1 MQPFFLPTHVVT
13 ALGWMLLH
21 FVWQGAL
28 VAGILAVVLWAR
40 RGASSNERYLHSCA
54 AMLLVAALPL
64 LTFVLVWRVAYPWP
78 TIQTEATTVTTYDP
92 TSGIREKALSVF
104 AAAQTPVGENE
115 APHRTVADRLLPY
128 FPGMVWIW
136 FGGIVLFT
144 GRLLLSWLLTQRL
157 RWVGLSPV
165 AEPIRRSLEGLAV
178 RMEVYKPV
186 WLMVSSAVTV
196 PTLIGWLRP
205 LVLLPASAL
214 SGLSPAQLEAILAHE
229 LAHVRRHDYLVN
241 LLQSFIETL
250 FFFHPAVWW
259 ISKLIREERENCC
272 DDLAV
277 RLLGDTLEY
286 SKALAEME
294 QLRLF
299 HHQTRLAA
307 GGGNLLGRIQ
317 RLVAPGSVYTGRHTP
332 FTAFAVMALSIS
344 TMLAYGSNRP
354 EEIAEAGRTAEEA
367 RYTNM
372 FIQACRIPVTIR
384 MEDVTLQQACDEITR
399 QTGIPIRIP
408 TDSVGER
415 VTMDYQDISAGM
427 VLTSMF
433 NLMLMDQAFD
443 PSIVALRVKW
453 WDDCGPQ
460 PWRLRKLSV
469 RNFYARQELFRS
481 KHHPIAR
488 YDAERLSMRQALGQI
503 TERTGI
509 RFAFQAG
516 VGDLPVTI
524 RARNTEAW
532 KIVQAIVDQ
541 HRINY
546 DYGDDGTVMIFRPGE
561 GHELFQDG
569 E

>member
-1 MQPFFLPTHVVT
+1 
-13 ALGWMLLH
+13 
-21 FVWQGAL
+21 
-28 VAGILAVVLWAR
+28 
-40 RGASSNERYLHSCA
+40 
-54 AMLLVAALPL
+54 
-64 LTFVLVWRVAYPWP
+64 
-78 TIQTEATTVTTYDP
+78 
-92 TSGIREKALSVF
+92 
-104 AAAQTPVGENE
+104 
-115 APHRTVADRLLPY
+115 
-128 FPGMVWIW
+128 
-136 FGGIVLFT
+136 
-144 GRLLLSWLLTQRL
+144 
-157 RWVGLSPV
+157 
-165 AEPIRRSLEGLAV
+165 
-178 RMEVYKPV
+178 
-186 WLMVSSAVTV
+186 
-196 PTLIGWLRP
+196 
-205 LVLLPASAL
+205 
-214 SGLSPAQLEAILAHE
+214 
-229 LAHVRRHDYLVN
+229 
-241 LLQSFIETL
+241 
-250 FFFHPAVWW
+250 
-259 ISKLIREERENCC
+259 
-272 DDLAV
+272 
-277 RLLGDTLEY
+277 
-286 SKALAEME
+286 
-294 QLRLF
+294 
-299 HHQTRLAA
+299 
-307 GGGNLLGRIQ
+307 
-317 RLVAPGSVYTGRHTP
+317 
-332 FTAFAVMALSIS
+332 MALSIS

-460 PWRLRKLSV
+460 PWRLRSFL
-469 RNFYARQELFRS
+469 RAELLRA
-481 KHHPIAR
+481 PGT
-488 YDAERLSMRQALGQI
+488 LPQQAPSHRPRPCRTPFHATGPGEI

-569 E
+569 EFARARRRQDAQPSPKPRCVAIRPLLPIRPINRGTPPPIPHSPSSMLGGAEARGAKVYHLRASSVCLYSWPGIRRGGPALSPADVERTSLLVLSVGELARQRVAMEA